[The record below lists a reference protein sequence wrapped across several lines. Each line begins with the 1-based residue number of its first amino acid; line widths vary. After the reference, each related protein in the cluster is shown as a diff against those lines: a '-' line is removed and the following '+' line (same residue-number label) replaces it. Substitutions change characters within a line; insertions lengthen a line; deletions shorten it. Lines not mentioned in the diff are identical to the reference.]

1 MSRLKQ
7 SVVSIADR
15 LGCFSLGMAAQNALC
30 PRGFIRVLSYH
41 ATPAG
46 LAAGF
51 ERQLEFYS
59 RHFAPAGPRDI
70 DSLIV
75 GNWSAQRPGLLIT
88 FDDGYRS
95 NYDVAAPLLEKYGF
109 RGCFFV
115 PESFVAESRDAAD
128 TAFASSDPLE
138 PEPRMTWAECADL
151 EARGHRL
158 GCHTRSH
165 VRLSDRLSAEQ
176 LSDEI
181 TMAGRDIGERLG
193 RRIDDF
199 CWVGGE
205 EWSYGTAAFEEIRR
219 AGYKRVFAT
228 NLLPVTTG
236 SSPLWIERTNIEAD
250 WPLAQVRF
258 YLSGLMD
265 LAYGPKRR
273 RLRKGRVPLH
283 GPPTR
288 QDSLGD

>member
-1 MSRLKQ
+1 MGRFKQ
-7 SVVSIADR
+7 AIVAVADR
-15 LGCFSLGMAAQNALC
+15 LGCFPLGLAAQKAAF
-30 PRGFIRVLSYH
+30 PQGFVRVLNYH

-46 LAAGF
+46 SAAGF
-51 ERQLEFYS
+51 ERQLAFYS
-59 RHFAPAGPRDI
+59 GHFSPAGPGDI
-70 DSLIV
+70 DRIIA
-75 GNWSAQRPGLLIT
+75 GDWRGEKPGLLLT

-95 NYDVAAPLLEKYGF
+95 NHDIAAPLLEKYGF

-115 PESFVAESRDAAD
+115 PQAFVAESRSAADAA
-128 TAFASSDPLE
+128 FARGDPLE

-151 EARGHRL
+151 EARGHSI

-176 LSDEI
+176 LADEI
-181 TMAGRDIGERLG
+181 TAAGRDIGERLG

-205 EWSYGTAAFEEIRR
+205 EWSYGTAAFAEIRR

-228 NLLPVTTG
+228 NLLPLSPG

-250 WPLAQVRF
+250 WSLAQVRF

-265 LAYGPKRR
+265 IAYAPKRR
-273 RLRKGRVPLH
+273 RLRRAG
-283 GPPTR
+283 
-288 QDSLGD
+288 QAN